1 MVRSVL
7 GVVVGAVAWM
17 LVFFLLCMVLAQF
30 WPDYALH
37 GRTWFRERVFT
48 FTPPMAVCNL
58 LFWIVAD
65 SAAGWLAMTIA
76 RRRAALWALAVLLTA
91 YLASQH
97 LLLYWP
103 RFPWWYNLGVVL
115 PALPAMLLG
124 GWSRPVER
132 GTEP

>member
-1 MVRSVL
+1 MVRSVW

-58 LFWIVAD
+58 LFWVVAD
-65 SAAGWLAMTIA
+65 GAAGWLVMTIA
-76 RRRAALWALAVLLTA
+76 RRRAALWVLAVLLTG

-124 GWSRPVER
+124 GWGRPVER
-132 GTEP
+132 GTGS